1 MTTHKS
7 FLIPVLFFLLFTGCK
22 QGPKTAEPF
31 PLTRTINKDN
41 DADEIDRAMHEVL
54 VKEILPA
61 SKYVYL
67 EVREKGKEFWI
78 AVPKQEI
85 VKGNTYLY
93 NEALL
98 KTQFESKEN
107 DRVFD
112 TLYLVTSLVSKEHGL
127 NLPTG
132 SDLKVL
138 SEKSTPQK
146 DAMAST
152 QEPRGQFAGSIK
164 IADLVGDPKKYDGKM
179 VELSGECVKVNLNI
193 MDRNWIHLKDGSKD
207 DYDLV
212 ITTKEE
218 VQKGDVITIKAIV
231 ALNKD
236 FGSGYMYDIIL
247 ENGILIN

>member
-1 MTTHKS
+1 MRTFKI
-7 FLIPVLFFLLFTGCK
+7 FLLPVLFFLIITGCK

-31 PLTRTINKDN
+31 SLTKKINTDQSADIIDKDL
-41 DADEIDRAMHEVL
+41 HEV
-54 VKEILPA
+54 VISEVVPA
-61 SKYVYL
+61 EKYVYL
-67 EVREKGKEFWI
+67 KVKEKGEEFWI
-78 AVPKQEI
+78 AAPKQEI

-98 KTQFESKEN
+98 KTEFESKEN
-107 DRVFD
+107 ERIFD
-112 TLYLVTSLVSKEHGL
+112 TLYLVTSLVSKDHGL
-127 NLPTG
+127 DLPSG
-132 SDLKVL
+132 SDVKDL
-138 SEKSTPQK
+138 SEKLPPEK
-146 DAMAST
+146 EVIASE

-164 IADLVGDPKKYDGKM
+164 IAELVKDPTKYEGKM

-212 ITTKEE
+212 VTTKEE
-218 VQKGDVITIKAIV
+218 VQKGDLITIRAIV

-236 FGSGYMYDIIL
+236 FGSGYLYDLIL